1 MPLNPGDLLFVGW
14 DSDNDDISFVATTDI
29 AAGEVIYFTD
39 DEWNGSAFLGTEQL
53 IEWTV
58 PAGGLT
64 AGTVVNIDMDPVADT
79 ISFDSGGTIDYIKGG
94 YDIAGRNEMFWAF
107 QGTRTGNTVTPTDF
121 VAVIANE
128 AQGSNTQTPNLSGTG
143 LTAANGAIIIDGDE
157 DYMEWT
163 ADATLNDPVQRD
175 DLIASILDTDNWTT
189 ADGGGNSNP
198 RGSGFDIDVPSV
210 VCFAGGTLIET
221 LEGQQIID
229 TLRVGQQV
237 RLLCGRSAPIR
248 WIGKRHICA
257 SELARSPKL
266 RPVRISAG
274 ALGLGLP
281 HRDLVVSRQH
291 RLLVTSRIA
300 QRMFGQ
306 NSVWVPAIALID
318 MPGIAV
324 DADITALTYYH
335 ILCDDHEVLVAEGA
349 PAESLYLGPEAV
361 KALTASGRAEI
372 AAIFPDIFDQPQF
385 PGAELFRM
393 SGRQQ
398 RKLIQRHVKNDKPLL
413 ELLDC

>member
-39 DEWNGSAFLGTEQL
+39 DEWDGSAFLGTEQL

-64 AGTVVNIDMDPVADT
+64 AGTVVNIDMDPGADT
-79 ISFDSGGTIDYIKGG
+79 ISFDSGGTIDYIRGG

-107 QGTRTGNTVTPTDF
+107 QGTRNGNTVTPTDF

-128 AQGSNTQTPNLSGTG
+128 AQGSNIQTPNLTGTG
-143 LTAANGAIIIDGDE
+143 LTTANGAIIIDGDE

-163 ADATLNDPVQRD
+163 ADGALADPVVRD

-198 RGSGFDIDVPSV
+198 RGTGFDVDVPSV
-210 VCFAGGTLIET
+210 VCFANGTLIET
-221 LEGQQIID
+221 SDGPQMID
-229 TLRVGQQV
+229 TLWVGQQV
-237 RLLCGRSAPIR
+237 KLLCGRVVPIR
-248 WIGKRHICA
+248 WIGQRHIRA

-291 RLLVTSRIA
+291 RVLVTSRIA
-300 QRMFGQ
+300 QRMSGQ
-306 NSVWVPAIALID
+306 DSVWVPAIALTE

-324 DADITALTYYH
+324 DEGLATLTYYH

-361 KALTASGRAEI
+361 KALSASGRAEI
-372 AAIFPDIFDQPQF
+372 AAIFPDIFDQAPF
-385 PGAELFRM
+385 HDAGFIMM

-398 RKLIQRHVKNDKPLL
+398 RKLVQRHVKNDKPLL